1 MVTFMVAVVM
11 EHIGNAYNS
20 LYRYFDTLEHTGH
33 YDSIETKNLIIYL
46 FLVNEV
52 FGGRLERHLDDDGI
66 IQFEKVLRCLYNG
79 CLINQLRES
88 IGFKGDN
95 IYGDSKYRYMEI
107 SVPKYTEDEN
117 LRITE
122 TDN

>member
-1 MVTFMVAVVM
+1 MVVM
-11 EHIGNAYNS
+11 EHIGNTYNS

-46 FLVNEV
+46 FLTNEV
-52 FGGRLERHLDDDGI
+52 FNGRLEKHLDDEGV
-66 IQFEKVLRCLYNG
+66 IQFEKVLRCLYKG
-79 CLINQLRES
+79 CLIEPLRDN

-95 IYGDSKYRYMEI
+95 IYNSSRFRYMEI
-107 SVPKYTEDEN
+107 SVPKYSEDEN

-122 TDN
+122 TND